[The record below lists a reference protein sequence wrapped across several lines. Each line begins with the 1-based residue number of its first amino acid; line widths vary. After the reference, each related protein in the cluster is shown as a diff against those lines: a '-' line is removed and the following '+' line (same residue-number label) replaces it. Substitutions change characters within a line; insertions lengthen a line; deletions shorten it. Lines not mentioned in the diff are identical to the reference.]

1 MTASREPTGVD
12 ELLVSVDVEAGGP
25 VPGLYPLLA
34 IGACLVEASDDRFY
48 AELRPVG
55 ERIDPTAVAIG
66 WPAAP
71 AEETLARLAHEGE
84 PPEEAFR
91 RFAAWLAERQ
101 RGRRLVYVAL
111 NAAFDW
117 AFTHYW
123 FARVQIDDPFGFAPL
138 DIKSYWAGRAG
149 VPLSETSKSRLPAF
163 LSEGLGE
170 HTHRADE
177 DAARQAEMFERMRA
191 WTPERT
197 SRVGTS

>member
-1 MTASREPTGVD
+1 MTVNREVIGVE
-12 ELLVSVDVEAGGP
+12 ELLVSVDAEAGGP

-34 IGACLVEASDDRFY
+34 IGACLVENSDDRFY

-55 ERIDPTAVAIG
+55 ERVDPAAVAVG

-71 AEETLARLAHEGE
+71 AEETIARLEREGE
-84 PPEEAFR
+84 PPEEAFP
-91 RFAAWLAERQ
+91 RFAAWLADRQ
-101 RGRRLVYVAL
+101 QGRRLVYVAV

-123 FARVQIDDPFGFAPL
+123 FARLQIDDPFGFAPL

-149 VPLSETSKSRLPAF
+149 VRLGDTSKSRLPAF

-177 DAARQAEMFERMRA
+177 DAARQAEMFKRMRA
-191 WTPERT
+191 WRPAGASSPE
-197 SRVGTS
+197 

>member
-1 MTASREPTGVD
+1 MTVHRELKGVD

-34 IGACLVEASDDRFY
+34 IGACPVETSDDRFY

-55 ERIDPTAVAIG
+55 ERVDPAAVAIG

-71 AEETLARLAHEGE
+71 AEETIARLEHEGE
-84 PPEEAFR
+84 PPEQAFP
-91 RFAAWLAERQ
+91 RFATWLADRQ
-101 RGRRLVYVAL
+101 EGRRLVYVAV

-123 FARVQIDDPFGFAPL
+123 FARLQIDDPFGYAPL

-149 VPLSETSKSRLPAF
+149 VPLSQTGKSRLPAF
-163 LSEGLGE
+163 LSQGLGE

-177 DAARQAEMFERMRA
+177 DAARQAEIFKRMRA
-191 WTPERT
+191 WTREAASGRP
-197 SRVGTS
+197 S

>member
-1 MTASREPTGVD
+1 MTVNRKLIGVD

-34 IGACLVEASDDRFY
+34 IGACLVETSDDRFY
-48 AELRPVG
+48 AELKPVG
-55 ERIDPTAVAIG
+55 ERVDPAAVAIG
-66 WPAAP
+66 WPAAS
-71 AEETLARLAHEGE
+71 AEETIARLEREGE
-84 PPEEAFR
+84 PPEEAFA

-101 RGRRLVYVAL
+101 QGRRLVYVAV

-123 FARVQIDDPFGFAPL
+123 FARLQIDDPFGFAPL

-149 VPLSETSKSRLPAF
+149 VPLAYTSKSRLPAF

-177 DAARQAEMFERMRA
+177 DAARQAEMFKRMRA
-191 WTPERT
+191 WRPAGASSSE
-197 SRVGTS
+197 